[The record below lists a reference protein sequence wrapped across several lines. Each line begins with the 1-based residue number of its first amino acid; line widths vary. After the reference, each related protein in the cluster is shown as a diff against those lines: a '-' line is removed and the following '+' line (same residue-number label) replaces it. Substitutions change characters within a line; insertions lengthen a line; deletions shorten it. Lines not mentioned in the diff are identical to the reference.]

1 MEIED
6 INIEEILTNNK
17 DNIELL
23 NTFSKDYFSINI
35 NDKVIS
41 SITKIDEM
49 ILEEEKKTEVLNILD
64 SKINPIELESTLN
77 QYTQYKKLLTE
88 KYIEYTNIII
98 ANNKKIE
105 MISNV
110 IKDNKDI
117 VDNIYSIIGI
127 LDINIDNIAKK
138 IELYNPI
145 TPPSTNGETTPQ
157 EELEKQIEQI
167 EQIEQKEQKDN
178 VIEQKD
184 NVIEGSLE

>member
-1 MEIED
+1 MDIED
-6 INIEEILTNNK
+6 INIEDILTKNK

-35 NDKVIS
+35 NDKVIN
-41 SITKIDEM
+41 SITKMDEM

-77 QYTQYKKLLTE
+77 QYTEYKKILTE
-88 KYIEYTNIII
+88 KYIEYTNIIV

-110 IKDNKDI
+110 IKDNKEI
-117 VDNIYSIIGI
+117 VDNIYTIIGI
-127 LDINIDNIAKK
+127 LDSNIDSIAKK

-145 TPPSTNGETTPQ
+145 TPPSSNGDTTPQ
-157 EELEKQIEQI
+157 EELEKQLETIEKNQANNI
-167 EQIEQKEQKDN
+167 ID
-178 VIEQKD
+178 
-184 NVIEGSLE
+184 GSLE